1 MYKLEKENEKII
13 LLKKKYL
20 KNDKKIIYINFRNI
34 IIFNFTLNYKYIFL
48 ILLIIYF
55 IKIEVSINNNEI
67 EENEILNKDK
77 SRNYLKIK
85 MINKFNSYI
94 KKCHNSNLFNKR
106 SYILYKKPKISVI
119 LPIYNGGQYLCNSL
133 TSIQNQNMEDIEI
146 ILIDDFSSDNSI
158 IVIEEYMK
166 QDPRIRLIKNNKN
179 KKILYS
185 KSIGAL
191 NSKGEYIIQLDQD
204 DMFIRDDAFR
214 ILYYEAKK
222 YNLDLIQ
229 MRDIIKNNFVFQ
241 KKTLVN
247 QFGFHLI
254 YPKKNHYKTHPE
266 FKDKLFTENNN
277 YLLWGIL
284 IKTDLYKNA
293 IYNLWPLIMNYKI
306 IFNEDYI
313 ITSML
318 VKLAKKY
325 KYINKFI
332 LIHLIHS
339 KSISNDHF
347 NNNEFYLTLYFYIY
361 YLYEYYV
368 KNSPRNINI
377 IINYIY
383 TNSYYFSKGINLFPK
398 MFDSIIRIILNNDYL
413 SLEKK
418 KIFFNKLNIDIN
430 NYEKFNTYKYL
441 MNEKEYKEIINFHKK
456 NSNYNIKKEIIN
468 NLINIKYKITII
480 IYCFDLKFLSKTIYS
495 ILNQINIINE
505 ILIIFD
511 NNNNKKNIKY
521 INNLINKYN
530 NIKLIKNKEFK
541 GKIYSYSIGVLN
553 AKGKYIL
560 PLQPGY
566 TLAKENILSYLNNLA
581 NENNLDIL
589 EFNILIENGF
599 NIQNSKF
606 KLYKCLHF
614 QKNKDLDIIKI
625 NEKYKDIN
633 QEKELLFNKLIKTNI
648 YKKIIYKYKLNK
660 LNIKIINFYD
670 NILIFLLNK
679 YKTKFKHIDEFGI
692 IQNKNNIIF
701 LEKKNII
708 NDKYQLINDSIFYIN
723 FLFDNSENTFL
734 DKKYVFHEFINI
746 LSIIFN
752 KFIKIRRSAIKLIEK
767 FNKCKFINI
776 EDKNE
781 LIFFYNS
788 LIN

>member
-1 MYKLEKENEKII
+1 MYKLEKENEKIN
-13 LLKKKYL
+13 LLKKKYV
-20 KNDKKIIYINFRNI
+20 KNEEKKIFTNFRNI
-34 IIFNFTLNYKYIFL
+34 IKFNIILNSKYIIL
-48 ILLIIYF
+48 IFLIIYF
-55 IKIEVSINNNEI
+55 IETENLINNNQI
-67 EENEILNKDK
+67 EESEILQSK
-77 SRNYLKIK
+77 NYLKIK

-94 KKCHNSNLFNKR
+94 EKCHNNNLFNKS
-106 SYILYKKPKISVI
+106 SYILKKNPKISVI
-119 LPIYNGGQYLCNSL
+119 LPIYNGGKYLHNSL

-158 IVIEEYMK
+158 IIIEEYMK

-191 NSKGEYIIQLDQD
+191 NSNGEYIIQLDQD
-204 DMFIRDDAFR
+204 DMFIRDDAFD

-222 YNLDLIQ
+222 YKLDLVQ
-229 MRDIIKNNFVFQ
+229 MRDIIKNDFVFN

-254 YPKKNHYKTHPE
+254 YPKKTHYKIQPE
-266 FKDKLFTENNN
+266 LKDKLFTENNN

-293 IYNLWPLIMNYKI
+293 IYHLWPLIINYKI

-318 VKLAKKY
+318 AKLAKKY

-332 LIHLIHS
+332 LIHLLHS

-347 NNNEFYLTLYFYIY
+347 KNNEFYLTLFFYIY
-361 YLYEYYV
+361 YLNEYFV

-383 TNSYYFSKGINLFPK
+383 TNSFYFSKGKNLFPK
-398 MFDSIIRIILNNDYL
+398 LFDFIIKIILNNGYL

-418 KIFFNKLNIDIN
+418 AKIFNKLNIDIN
-430 NYEKFNTYKYL
+430 NNEAFNTYKYL
-441 MNEKEYKEIINFHKK
+441 MNEKEFKEITDFHDLTEKTNNNIEKEIINH
-456 NSNYNIKKEIIN
+456 
-468 NLINIKYKITII
+468 LINFNYKITII

-495 ILNQINIINE
+495 ILNQINIIIE

-511 NNNNKKNIKY
+511 SNNEIISKY
-521 INNLINKYN
+521 IENLINKYN
-530 NIKLIKNKEFK
+530 NIKLIKNKEYK
-541 GKIYSYSIGVLN
+541 GIIYSYSIGILN
-553 AKGKYIL
+553 ANGEYIL
-560 PLQPGY
+560 TLQPGY
-566 TLAKENILSYLNNLA
+566 ILAKENILSYLHHLA

-589 EFNILIENGF
+589 EFNILIDNGF
-599 NIQNSKF
+599 NFQSNIF
-606 KLYKCLHF
+606 TLYKCLHF
-614 QKNKDLDIIKI
+614 QKNKDLNIIKT
-625 NEKYKDIN
+625 NKNYKDIN

-648 YKKIIYKYKLNK
+648 YKKIIYKYNLNN
-660 LNIKIINFYD
+660 LNIRIINYYD

-679 YKTKFKHIDEFGI
+679 YKIKFKHIDEFGV
-692 IQNKNNIIF
+692 IQNRNNILF
-701 LEKKNII
+701 LEKKKI
-708 NDKYQLINDSIFYIN
+708 NNNKYQLINDSIFYIN
-723 FLFDNSENTFL
+723 FLFDNSENTFF
-734 DKKYVFHEFINI
+734 DKKYVYQEFINI

-752 KFIKIRRSAIKLIEK
+752 KFVKIRRSAIKLLEK
-767 FNKCKFINI
+767 FNKSKFVNI

-781 LIFFYNS
+781 LNFFYNS